1 MKCEEPCSIARS
13 LEVLGER
20 WTFLILR
27 DALGGATRFS
37 EFRESLKVAPDVL
50 TDRLNTLIDA
60 GVMTKQPYKEPGQR
74 TRYRYEL
81 TDAGRDLRV
90 VIGAL
95 QQWGDEHRP
104 YEPGATIERRTPD
117 GRPAR
122 VAFVD
127 DQHTEID
134 GNEVLFVRTAS
145 YPTVNRVS
153 NIWGP

>member
-1 MKCEEPCSIARS
+1 MNPCSIARS

-37 EFRESLKVAPDVL
+37 QFRESLKVAPDVL
-50 TDRLNTLIDA
+50 TDRLNTLLDA
-60 GVMTKQPYKEPGQR
+60 GVMTKEPYKEPGHR
-74 TRYRYEL
+74 TRYSYEL
-81 TDAGRDLRV
+81 TEAGQDLRV
-90 VIGAL
+90 IVGAL

-104 YEPGATIERRTPD
+104 YEPGATMVRRTAD

-127 DQHTEID
+127 DRHVEID
-134 GNEVLFVRTAS
+134 SKDVRFVRTAT
-145 YPTVNRVS
+145 YPS
-153 NIWGP
+153 KA

>member
-1 MKCEEPCSIARS
+1 MKEEPCSIARS
-13 LEVLGER
+13 LEVVGER

-37 EFRESLKVAPDVL
+37 EFKDSLKVAPDVL
-50 TDRLNTLIDA
+50 TDRLNTLVDA
-60 GVMTKQPYKEPGQR
+60 GVMTKQPYKEAGHR
-74 TRYRYEL
+74 TRYSYHL
-81 TDAGRDLRV
+81 TEAGQDLRV

-104 YEPGATIERRTPD
+104 YSPGATILRRTAD

-127 DQHTEID
+127 DRHEEID
-134 GNEVLFVRTAS
+134 GREVQFVRSAS
-145 YPTVNRVS
+145 YPAK
-153 NIWGP
+153 I